1 MFLVKLLT
9 RCGRPTKRGGVLNS
23 LETVWKEEA
32 SVIRHDCSRVAINV
46 GHKKML
52 MCCLPKHLA
61 TNWGQ
66 LRVLKWPEHVFS
78 MIASVHIFQKRQ
90 VESHTEFECL
100 SLSEDWKSHWSKSSS
115 LLFATADVPYMQSG
129 FFPPFI
135 YKKSF
140 SSFSSHSWVQS
151 FIFLFIYFSLLLC
164 HGFSRRWRRT
174 LLYPVSWTLR
184 QWPGI
189 TRRNRSSPSRS
200 SPLVRERY
208 GQSGM

>member
-1 MFLVKLLT
+1 
-9 RCGRPTKRGGVLNS
+9 
-23 LETVWKEEA
+23 
-32 SVIRHDCSRVAINV
+32 
-46 GHKKML
+46 ML

-66 LRVLKWPEHVFS
+66 LRVLKQPEHVFG
-78 MIASVHIFQKRQ
+78 MIASVWDSTWRFSKTW
-90 VESHTEFECL
+90 TEFESL

-115 LLFATADVPYMQSG
+115 LLFATADVAYMQSG

-140 SSFSSHSWVQS
+140 SSFSSHSWAQS

-174 LLYPVSWTLR
+174 LLYLVSWTLR
-184 QWPGI
+184 RWPGI

-200 SPLVRERY
+200 SPPVRERY